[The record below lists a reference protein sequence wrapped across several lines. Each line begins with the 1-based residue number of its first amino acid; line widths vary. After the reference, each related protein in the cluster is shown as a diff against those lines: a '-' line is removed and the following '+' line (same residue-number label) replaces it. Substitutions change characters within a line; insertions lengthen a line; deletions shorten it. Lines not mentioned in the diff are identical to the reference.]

1 MLQRR
6 PVIQASSEATLIHQY
21 LINRISFLE
30 REKEGGGRR
39 EIGLPVKAKT
49 NVHHQYSMIQLFNM
63 MMQK

>member
-6 PVIQASSEATLIHQY
+6 PVIQASSKAIHQY
-21 LINRISFLE
+21 LINRMSFLE
-30 REKEGGGRR
+30 REKEGGGKR